1 MDFETTEI
9 RHLIDGE
16 GFGEPI
22 LERRNPA
29 APNDLVSLTAVG
41 AEPEARAAVDA
52 AMRAQSEWANTP
64 PPVRGQVLSK
74 AAEIITADTD
84 RIATDLTREEG
95 KTLIEA
101 RGEVRRAADI
111 LRFFGG
117 EGWRLGGETFS
128 TMDAGAL
135 VFTRREPVGVV
146 VAITPWNF
154 PIAIPTWKIAP
165 ALVSGNAVVLKP
177 ASITGL
183 SALHLVNALESAG
196 LPAGVLNVVFGPGA
210 SLGRALVDDARIS
223 AITFTGSTDVGS
235 SIQVATAH
243 RRTRI
248 QLEMGGKNPLVVLD
262 DADIEAAALIVAS
275 GGFGL
280 TGQACTA
287 TSRVIVTPAAK
298 PALVD
303 ALSRLASHYSPGD
316 GLTPDVMMGP
326 VVTADQLAIDL
337 EYVDIGAG
345 EGGKVLFGGKVDGGQ
360 FLQPTLIDAVSA
372 GHRIAREEVFGP
384 VISMIDATDFD
395 TAVEIAN
402 DVEYGLSAGI
412 CTRDLGMAHE
422 FAERVQAGVVKVN
435 RPTTGL
441 ELNVPF
447 GGIKASSTGT
457 YREQGSVAIDF
468 FTRSK
473 SIYMGHH

>member
-1 MDFETTEI
+1 MKFKTTEI
-9 RHLIDGE
+9 RHMIA
-16 GFGEPI
+16 GEPSGEPVM
-22 LERRNPA
+22 ERRNPA
-29 APNDLVSLTAVG
+29 APDDRVSLTAVG
-41 AEPEARAAVDA
+41 TEIEAQAAIDA
-52 AMRAQSEWANTP
+52 ALDAQSDWADTP
-64 PPVRGQVLSK
+64 PPARGQVLSK
-74 AAEIITADTD
+74 AAEIITANAE

-95 KTLIEA
+95 KTLAEA
-101 RGEVRRAADI
+101 LGEVRRAADI

-128 TMDAGAL
+128 TMDSGSL
-135 VFTRREPVGVV
+135 VFTRREPLGVI

-177 ASITGL
+177 ASITSL
-183 SALHLVNALESAG
+183 SALHLVDALESSG

-210 SLGRALVDDARIS
+210 SLGRALVDDDRVS

-235 SIQVATAH
+235 SIQAATAN

-262 DADIEAAALIVAS
+262 DADIDEAARIAAS

-298 PALVD
+298 PALLD
-303 ALSRLASHYSPGD
+303 AMSRLASKYSAGD
-316 GLTPDVMMGP
+316 GLTPDVLMGP
-326 VVTADQLAIDL
+326 VVTGDQLAIDL
-337 EYVDIGAG
+337 EYVDVAAG
-345 EGGKVLFGGKVDGGQ
+345 EGGKVLFGGKVDGAQ
-360 FLQPTLIDAVSA
+360 FLQPTVIDGVSA

-384 VISMIDATDFD
+384 VISVIDADDFEG
-395 TAVEIAN
+395 AVEIAN

-412 CTRDLGMAHE
+412 CTRDLRMAHE

-473 SIYMGHH
+473 SIYIGHS